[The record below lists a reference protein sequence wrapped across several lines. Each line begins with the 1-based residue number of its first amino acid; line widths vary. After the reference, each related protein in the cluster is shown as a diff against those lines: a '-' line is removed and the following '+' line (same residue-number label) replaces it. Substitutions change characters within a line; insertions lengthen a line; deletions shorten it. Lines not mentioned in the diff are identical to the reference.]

1 MESIISAISRHSSHL
16 VVIEVSLVILIIVL
30 FVATWLYNRKKYQNL
45 KHQIPATVVKSY
57 LDSII
62 QNSTALKSSLFRG
75 GGLDQEGAVPS
86 VLPLSELPQGVNV
99 SSDADSAALQAEIS
113 NLRAQLADKTQA
125 LREVEDELNSVN
137 GELKEAKRRIAEL
150 EALLKQQGS
159 ADGDNSAILQEL
171 DKVKDE
177 RDQLLERLKEFEIIE
192 DDLANLKRL
201 EQENSQLRKALEQAG
216 IDIPKVEKEQ
226 EQEEVAPTSSA
237 PEEEVVELEPE
248 PESEQ
253 DSADEVVVTEQTEDE
268 GDDGESESEEVAVT
282 EAEEEQTPEEEEQ
295 SMVADDSDD
304 SDKSPED
311 LLSEFEKMLG

>member
-226 EQEEVAPTSSA
+226 EEVAPTSSA
-237 PEEEVVELEPE
+237 PEEEVAELEPA

-253 DSADEVVVTEQTEDE
+253 DSADEVAVTEQTEDE
-268 GDDGESESEEVAVT
+268 GDDGESEEVAVT

-295 SMVADDSDD
+295 RMVADDSDD